1 MAISSKIARGTGA
14 KIIARK
20 AAAAT
25 ASTIKTNRQAA
36 LNNAANKTPIQ
47 MASKSTGKSVL
58 ERTKAV
64 GKLKENIAAKR
75 AGTAPASVKP
85 ATIKEKLAAKKQTTG
100 PATPPAQVKP
110 VSASVVPTPAMQKKK
125 MVSKK
130 TAYDIKEASNPKL
143 KASARKNYAMNA
155 EASMKNKKKK

>member
-1 MAISSKIARGTGA
+1 MAISSKLARGTAA
-14 KIIARK
+14 KITARK
-20 AAAAT
+20 EAAAT

-64 GKLKENIAAKR
+64 GKLKENIAAKKS
-75 AGTAPASVKP
+75 TPAPAKP
-85 ATIKEKLAAKKQTTG
+85 T
-100 PATPPAQVKP
+100 PAPETA
-110 VSASVVPTPAMQKKK
+110 TPAMQKKK

>member
-85 ATIKEKLAAKKQTTG
+85 ATIKEKFAAKKST
-100 PATPPAQVKP
+100 PAPAKP
-110 VSASVVPTPAMQKKK
+110 APAPETATPAMQKKK